1 MTGSSAETILRRMSE
16 TPPIGPL
23 TASQFFALKLPGGTV
38 ADASEATGLA
48 YTTVQRVRD
57 CGGEC
62 RADTVK
68 RVAAWSRDVLA
79 AKGAGV
85 WIDAAR
91 TLGIA
96 SEDEGA
102 A

>member
-1 MTGSSAETILRRMSE
+1 MDD
-16 TPPIGPL
+16 TPASGPL
-23 TASQFFALKLPGGTV
+23 TAAQFFALRLPGGTV
-38 ADASEATGLA
+38 ADASESTGLA

-68 RVAAWSRDVLA
+68 RVAAWSREVLA
-79 AKGAGV
+79 ARGAGV

-91 TLGIA
+91 TLGVEIDTETA
-96 SEDEGA
+96 S
-102 A
+102 